1 MNNIIQTEY
10 VIVRNAYI
18 YLYTFMPITAISEKE
33 AMDFEKKNRAL
44 YLVYARVWRVE
55 SKGRDHVIIL

>member
-33 AMDFEKKNRAL
+33 AMDFEKK
-44 YLVYARVWRVE
+44 
-55 SKGRDHVIIL
+55 